1 MAEPKQHIVV
11 FPYMGQGHIIPL
23 LALALRIEKTNK
35 YTITFVNTPLNIKKL
50 TSSLPPDSSI
60 HLLELP
66 FNSSDHGLPLDAEN
80 MDSLPYHLF
89 ITLFQASMSLKPHF
103 RKLISSLTHEQNGEK
118 KPVCIIS
125 DMFLGWCQEISQEFG
140 IFHAVFI
147 SCSAFGSACYY
158 SLWLNLPHRSTDSD
172 EFLLPDFPE
181 AGTFH
186 VTQLSEVLRV
196 ADGSDPTTAFRRK
209 ELLSPW
215 SKADGILFNTVE
227 DIDKLG
233 LMYFSR
239 KFGRQVW
246 TIGPVLLSPGS
257 QIRSRRDFGISLEE
271 CKIWLDG
278 KPSCS
283 VLYVSFGSQN
293 TISPSNMLQLAM
305 ALEASGKNFIWVLRP
320 PLGFDINSEFQANQW
335 LPGGFE
341 ERVRASGRGLLVH
354 KWAPQVEIL
363 SHKSLSAFL
372 SHCGWNSLV
381 EALSYGVPILGWPLV
396 AEQFYNVKL
405 LAEEIGVCVEVARGR
420 SCEVFHQEIMEKIDM
435 VMNYE
440 SGKGKEIRKKTWEV
454 KEMIKNALKD
464 EENFQ
469 GSSMKAMHQF
479 LDVALMTRRNG
490 N

>member
-1 MAEPKQHIVV
+1 MQEPKQNIVM

-50 TSSLPPDSSI
+50 TSSLPPNSSI

-66 FNSSDHGLPLDAEN
+66 FNSSDHGLPPGAEN

-89 ITLFQASMSLKPHF
+89 ISLFQASLSLKPHF
-103 RKLISSLTHEQNGEK
+103 RKLISNLIHEQSGE

-125 DMFLGWCQEISQEFG
+125 DMFLGWCKEIAQEFG
-140 IFHAVFI
+140 IFHAIFI

-158 SLWLNLPHRSTDSD
+158 SLWLNLPHRSTVSD
-172 EFLLPDFPE
+172 KFLFPDFPE
-181 AGTFH
+181 ASTFH

-227 DIDKLG
+227 EIDKLG

-239 KFGRQVW
+239 KLGRQVW
-246 TIGPVLLSPGS
+246 PIGPVLLAPGS
-257 QIRSRRDFGISLEE
+257 QARSRRDFGISPEE
-271 CKIWLDG
+271 CKYWLDN

-293 TISPSNMLQLAM
+293 TISASNMIQLAM
-305 ALEASGKNFIWVLRP
+305 ALEGCGKTFIWVVRP
-320 PLGFDINSEFQANQW
+320 PIGFDINSEFKANEW
-335 LPGGFE
+335 LPEGFE
-341 ERVRASGRGLLVH
+341 ERIKQSGRGLLVH

-381 EALSYGVPILGWPLV
+381 EALSYGVQILGWPLV

-405 LAEEIGVCVEVARGR
+405 LEKEIGVCVEVARGR
-420 SCEVFHQEIMEKIDM
+420 SCDVLHEEIVGKIEM
-435 VMNYE
+435 VMNE
-440 SGKGKEIRKKTWEV
+440 SEKGKEIRKKALQV
-454 KEMIKNALKD
+454 KETIKNALSD
-464 EENFQ
+464 EENFK
-469 GSSMKAMHQF
+469 GSSMKAMDEF
-479 LDVALMTRRNG
+479 LDACIDEKKMKIQ
-490 N
+490 

>member
-1 MAEPKQHIVV
+1 MAEPKQNIVM

-50 TSSLPPDSSI
+50 ASSLPPNSFI

-66 FNSSDHGLPLDAEN
+66 FNSSDHGLPPDAEN
-80 MDSLPYHLF
+80 MDSLPYHHF

-103 RKLISSLTHEQNGEK
+103 RKLVSNFIHEQNGE

-125 DMFLGWCQEISQEFG
+125 DMFLGWCKEIAQEFG
-140 IFHAVFI
+140 IFHAIFI

-158 SLWLNLPHRSTDSD
+158 SLWLNLPHQNTDSD
-172 EFLLPDFPE
+172 EFMLPDFPE
-181 AGTFH
+181 ASTFH
-186 VTQLSEVLRV
+186 VTQLSQVLRV
-196 ADGSDPTTAFRRK
+196 ADASDPTTAFQRK
-209 ELLSPW
+209 ELISPW

-227 DIDKLG
+227 EIDKLG

-239 KFGRQVW
+239 KLGRQVW
-246 TIGPVLLSPGS
+246 PIGPVLLAPGS
-257 QIRSRRDFGISLEE
+257 QARSRRDFGISPEE
-271 CKIWLDG
+271 CKKWLDK

-293 TISPSNMLQLAM
+293 TISPSNMIQMAM
-305 ALEASGKNFIWVLRP
+305 ALEACGKFFIWVVRP
-320 PLGFDINSEFQANQW
+320 PLGFDINSEFKANEW
-335 LPGGFE
+335 LPEGFE
-341 ERVRASGRGLLVH
+341 KRIKDSGRGLLVH

-405 LAEEIGVCVEVARGR
+405 LEKEIGVCVEVARGR
-420 SCEVFHQEIMEKIDM
+420 SCEVFHEKLVAKIEM
-435 VMNYE
+435 VMNE
-440 SGKGKEIRKKTWEV
+440 SEKGKEIRKKALEV
-454 KEMIKNALKD
+454 KEIIKNALKD
-464 EENFQ
+464 EENFM
-469 GSSMKAMHQF
+469 GSSMKAMDQF
-479 LDVALMTRRNG
+479 LDACINE
-490 N
+490 NKKIQP